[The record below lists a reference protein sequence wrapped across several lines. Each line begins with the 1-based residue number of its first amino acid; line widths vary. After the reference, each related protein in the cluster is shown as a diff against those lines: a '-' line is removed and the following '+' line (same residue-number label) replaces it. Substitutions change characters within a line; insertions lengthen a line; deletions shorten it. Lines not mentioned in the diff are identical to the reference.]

1 MISSRLLSKVI
12 LEKLKEE
19 DPLEFFHSTI
29 TYLEKN
35 HLMYLLPNIVRHMES
50 DLKKTK
56 VDGTISIVTSHEQE
70 SSVIEKIK
78 SKVSSWDGS
87 EYKVSVDSG
96 LLSGVVVRG
105 KNRILDASLRTN
117 LKQLKALLTK

>member
-1 MISSRLLSKVI
+1 
-12 LEKLKEE
+12 
-19 DPLEFFHSTI
+19 
-29 TYLEKN
+29 
-35 HLMYLLPNIVRHMES
+35 MES